1 MYIGGESDMN
11 LKKRGWITA
20 VLILS
25 TLTTTSIMGV
35 NHTKDSTIN
44 TSFISIFD
52 DENLKIKYENTEKE
66 LNIDEEINIDSL
78 LAEDLSIKKDNAKIL
93 IIHSHPYEKYA
104 LDLEG
109 NQGSVIDVG
118 NKLEEILEDKY
129 DISVIHLSDDNMTE
143 AYNVTEAYK
152 TIEARVKKVLKENP
166 SIQVIIDIHRDGG
179 VKPTATM
186 IKNKPT
192 AKVNINNGLCID
204 AEVGT
209 IGSLKE
215 YTNPYIYENLSLS
228 TQIKI
233 RGDAMTPN
241 LIEPITLLSN
251 RYSLY
256 MLPKSLM
263 IDVGNNMDTLET
275 AENAIESFSEILADV
290 LKLDKLDE

>member
-1 MYIGGESDMN
+1 MN
-11 LKKRGWITA
+11 LKKRGWIIA

-35 NHTKDSTIN
+35 THTQDSTSN
-44 TSFISIFD
+44 TSFTSIFD
-52 DENLKIKYENTEKE
+52 DRNLKSKYENTEKE
-66 LNIDEEINIDSL
+66 FNIDEEINIESL
-78 LAEDLSIKKDNAKIL
+78 MAEDLSIKKDNAKIL
-93 IIHSHPYEKYA
+93 IIHSHPYERYA

-118 NKLEEILEDKY
+118 DKLEEILEGK
-129 DISVIHLSDDNMTE
+129 
-143 AYNVTEAYK
+143 YNVSVMHLKNENITEKSNITEAYK
-152 TIEARVKKVLKENP
+152 VVAERVQEVLKENP
-166 SIQVIIDIHRDGG
+166 SIEVIIDIHRDGG

-186 IKNKPT
+186 IKNKST
-192 AKVNINNGLCID
+192 AKININNGLCID

-215 YTNPYIYENLSLS
+215 YTNPYIHQNLSLS
-228 TQIKI
+228 TQIKV
-233 RGDAMTPN
+233 RGDEMTPN

-256 MLPKSLM
+256 MLPKSLL

-275 AENAIESFSEILADV
+275 AENALEPFSEILVDV
-290 LKLDKLDE
+290 LKFNKSEE

>member
-1 MYIGGESDMN
+1 MN
-11 LKKRGWITA
+11 LKKWGWIIA

-35 NHTKDSTIN
+35 THTQDSTSN
-44 TSFISIFD
+44 TSFTSIFD
-52 DENLKIKYENTEKE
+52 DRNLKSKYENTEKE
-66 LNIDEEINIDSL
+66 FNIDEEINIESL
-78 LAEDLSIKKDNAKIL
+78 MAEDLGIKKDNAKIL
-93 IIHSHPYEKYA
+93 IIHSHPNEKYA
-104 LDLEG
+104 VDLEG
-109 NQGSVIDVG
+109 SQGSVINVG
-118 NKLEEILEDKY
+118 DKLEEILEGK
-129 DISVIHLSDDNMTE
+129 
-143 AYNVTEAYK
+143 YNVSVMHLKNENITEKSNITEAYK
-152 TIEARVKKVLKENP
+152 VVAERVQEVLKENP
-166 SIQVIIDIHRDGG
+166 SIEVIIDIHRDGG

-186 IKNKPT
+186 IKNKST
-192 AKVNINNGLCID
+192 AKININNGLCID
-204 AEVGT
+204 TEVGT

-215 YTNPYIYENLSLS
+215 YPNPYIYRNLSLS
-228 TQIKI
+228 TQIKV
-233 RGDAMTPN
+233 RGDEMTPN